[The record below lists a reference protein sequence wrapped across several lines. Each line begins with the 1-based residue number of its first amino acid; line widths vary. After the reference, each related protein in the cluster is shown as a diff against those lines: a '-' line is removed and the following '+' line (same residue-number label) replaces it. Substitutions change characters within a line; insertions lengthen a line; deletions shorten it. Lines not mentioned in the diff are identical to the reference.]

1 MLLILNVC
9 LNSTKRSGL
18 VYELFTKSNDVRAVV
33 LCGKKGCIT
42 KCGYFPSLKKCVNL
56 PTIYLLLQ
64 NETIRLK
71 E

>member
-18 VYELFTKSNDVRAVV
+18 VYDLFTKSDDAWAVV
-33 LCGKKGCIT
+33 LCGKKGFIT
-42 KCGYFPSLKKCVNL
+42 KYGYFPFLKKCVNL

>member
-9 LNSTKRSGL
+9 LNSTKRSRL
-18 VYELFTKSNDVRAVV
+18 IYDLFTKSDDVRAVV
-33 LCGKKGCIT
+33 LCMKKGCIT
-42 KCGYFPSLKKCVNL
+42 KCGYFQSLKKCVNL
-56 PTIYLLLQ
+56 PTIYLFLQ